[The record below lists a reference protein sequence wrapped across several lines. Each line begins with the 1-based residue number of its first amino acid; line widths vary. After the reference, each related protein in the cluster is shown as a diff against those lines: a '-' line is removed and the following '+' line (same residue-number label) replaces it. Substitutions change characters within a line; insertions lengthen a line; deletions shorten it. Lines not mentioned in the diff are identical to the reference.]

1 MASNTVREYVR
12 CAWEA
17 KTSAKI
23 WSKNILVR
31 EQANLG
37 QFRPPSHVWAEM
49 WFTALRAKSVPSQNS
64 YTSVRPKDGHATVSQ
79 TTGDMWHKEDLKR
92 RRENIFLRRT
102 TLRWIWIFYPLKE
115 CYHKVMISWGR
126 RERQYG
132 YGITMLLL
140 LERTHVHKPPFAN
153 CNFFKKI
160 LTSLPHF
167 YPIYF
172 FTHPPRLV
180 NKTKHAVLKKR
191 GVLLKRGL
199 CCPERSKE

>member
-17 KTSAKI
+17 KTSAKT
-23 WSKNILVR
+23 WSKHILVR

-153 CNFFKKI
+153 CNFFKKNI
-160 LTSLPHF
+160 DFLTPFLPHLLL
-167 YPIYF
+167 YPP
-172 FTHPPRLV
+172 TQTCKQ
-180 NKTKHAVLKKR
+180 NKT
-191 GVLLKRGL
+191 
-199 CCPERSKE
+199 CCFKEERCPSEEGTMLSWKI